1 MSYIKFHRGKFNVC
15 NCDIRKGATRAPY
28 SEWTV
33 CPHHVNGLNE
43 LYYHGLY
50 DLSVNGLNVLS
61 INVRPC
67 DIRGLNEFSV
77 TVLKIMSVNVCPRDV
92 IDSVNV
98 TSESGLPSLNG
109 VGTESSLNGLNGF
122 NGLG

>member
-1 MSYIKFHRGKFNVC
+1 M
-15 NCDIRKGATRAPY
+15 
-28 SEWTV
+28 
-33 CPHHVNGLNE
+33 
-43 LYYHGLY
+43 
-50 DLSVNGLNVLS
+50 NVLS

-67 DIRGLNEFSV
+67 DIRSLNEFSV

-98 TSESGLPSLNG
+98 TSESGLPGLNG
-109 VGTESSLNGLNGF
+109 VGIESSLNGLNGF